1 VLARLSKIRNK
12 RPVPTLIEKLTTSE
26 VRPKVI
32 RACED
37 LIEAEVAAKS
47 GIAGLAVKAGYKV
60 VKALKPGMI
69 AELVGHFLPE
79 FAEALEPIHAESV
92 DEASRSKEPL
102 SRVLTERLEGDRTRA
117 AEALLS
123 VTDRRAQSAKNRTLK
138 KAYDKLRPS
147 AVSHVEAAIPGV
159 ARTVAPFV

>member
-1 VLARLSKIRNK
+1 MGNK
-12 RPVPTLIEKLTTSE
+12 RPVPTLIDKLNTSE

-37 LIEAEVAAKS
+37 LIEAEVASKS
-47 GIAGLAVKAGYKV
+47 GIAGLAVKAAYKV
-60 VKALKPGMI
+60 VKALKPGII

-92 DEASRSKEPL
+92 EEASRTGEPL
-102 SRVLTERLEGDRTRA
+102 SRVLAQRLEGNRTRA

-123 VTDRRAQSAKNRTLK
+123 VTDRRARSAKNRTLK
-138 KAYDKLRPS
+138 RAYEKLRGS
-147 AVSHVEAAIPGV
+147 ALSHVEAAVPGV